1 MFDSVSSFLS
11 SLGTT
16 VFRISAILFVVLNGA
31 AVAAFLIT
39 RNRRLVDRWTPKLV
53 TADVVLLTAGL
64 GVPLVSGLA
73 RMGINALASMLGT
86 GPTPE

>member
-1 MFDSVSSFLS
+1 MLDSLSAFLS

-16 VFRISAILFVVLNGA
+16 VFRVSAILFVILNGA
-31 AVAAFLIT
+31 AVAVFLMT

-53 TADVVLLTAGL
+53 TVDAVLLSAGL

-73 RMGINALASMLGT
+73 RIGVNALASMLGA
-86 GPTPE
+86 GPTAE